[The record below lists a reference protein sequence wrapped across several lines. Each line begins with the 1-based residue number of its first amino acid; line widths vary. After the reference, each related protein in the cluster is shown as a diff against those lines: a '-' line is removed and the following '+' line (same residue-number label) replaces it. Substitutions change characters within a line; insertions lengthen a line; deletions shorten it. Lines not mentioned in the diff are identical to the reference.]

1 MSLGLSSSIE
11 TLKNARQK
19 PESRESQLKR
29 FKKIATDVVHLT
41 AKESQAPEKTNIKE
55 SYNKSSRPH
64 TPNRERQR
72 QRLARTRRATQQSE
86 KTTDSEHIGPPEC
99 QSSLSRR
106 QFRVK
111 QFFFRHYF
119 GRMGTYSNKQTRRK
133 EATDLLTHAGTQQH
147 RRMRRRPIQ
156 SIFEHQNVSLRCRD
170 DSSAWNSSSQ
180 TRIYI
185 FQKSSGKK

>member
-1 MSLGLSSSIE
+1 
-11 TLKNARQK
+11 
-19 PESRESQLKR
+19 
-29 FKKIATDVVHLT
+29 VHLT

-64 TPNRERQR
+64 TPNRERER
-72 QRLARTRRATQQSE
+72 QRPRRARTHRATQQSE

-119 GRMGTYSNKQTRRK
+119 GRMGTYSNKQTSGK
-133 EATDLLTHAGTQQH
+133 TTDLLTHAGTQQH
-147 RRMRRRPIQ
+147 RKMRRRPIQ
-156 SIFEHQNVSLRCRD
+156 SIFDHQNVSLRCRD
-170 DSSAWNSSSQ
+170 DSSGWNSFRQ
-180 TRIYI
+180 IRIHSKKQAERSDWFTYI
-185 FQKSSGKK
+185 HRNR